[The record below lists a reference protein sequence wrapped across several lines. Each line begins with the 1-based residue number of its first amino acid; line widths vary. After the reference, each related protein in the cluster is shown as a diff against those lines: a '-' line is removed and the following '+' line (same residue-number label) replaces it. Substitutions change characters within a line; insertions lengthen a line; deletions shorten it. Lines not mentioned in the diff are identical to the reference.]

1 MQERRGG
8 GRILGDDERKE
19 KNIYL
24 RLCAPGGCYF
34 LEDAFENK
42 LGRKD
47 TIYRSHLQVLNDV
60 LKGSF
65 NPLRTA
71 EEILGI
77 LLGVDLQYL
86 EDTKK
91 LRVGIQQALTWW
103 VLMRKLGRAD

>member
-34 LEDAFENK
+34 LEDAFDNK

-47 TIYRSHLQVLNDV
+47 AIGCSHFQVLNDV

-71 EEILGI
+71 EEIFSI
-77 LLGVDLQYL
+77 LLVLDLQYW
-86 EDTKK
+86 EDTKR
-91 LRVGIQQALTWW
+91 LRIGI
-103 VLMRKLGRAD
+103 